1 MINYNNMVKERFEKL
16 KIENFPGSEE
26 QFCKE
31 TEENKNSDF
40 PVILINEEE
49 TIFIEVE
56 SN

>member
-1 MINYNNMVKERFEKL
+1 MINNNNMVKERFEEIKV
-16 KIENFPGSEE
+16 ENFPSEE
-26 QFCKE
+26 PLCKE

>member
-1 MINYNNMVKERFEKL
+1 MINNNNMVKERFEKL

-26 QFCKE
+26 PFCKE